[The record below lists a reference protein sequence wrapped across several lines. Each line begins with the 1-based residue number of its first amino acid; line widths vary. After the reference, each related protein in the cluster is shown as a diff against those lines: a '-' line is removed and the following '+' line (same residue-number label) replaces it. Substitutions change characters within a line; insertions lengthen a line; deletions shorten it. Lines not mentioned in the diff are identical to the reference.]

1 MAKVAS
7 VSEAKI
13 EKVVCGRLLRHRHC
27 VGESNYHLQ
36 FTPNFRKKVFLPVSV
51 RMLCRQL
58 FYQKAAEL
66 GVALLAVEFG
76 PDHCHLFVGN
86 CRRYSVCQ
94 LVQYFKGY
102 TSKIIRQQLW
112 SVVSEYV
119 WGKRFWSE
127 GYFYESVGMVT
138 SQSVK
143 FYIERQQGKHW
154 VHEDFEVEVAKQA
167 GKQSSLNS
175 FF

>member
-1 MAKVAS
+1 MGS
-7 VSEAKI
+7 VAKI
-13 EKVVCGRLLRHRHC
+13 ENVKCGVLLRHRHC

-36 FTPNFRKKVFLPVSV
+36 FTPNFRADVFLPSSV

-66 GVALLAVEFG
+66 GIAVLAVEFG

-86 CRRYSVCQ
+86 CRNYSVPQ
-94 LVQYFKGY
+94 LVQYFKGF
-102 TSKIIRQQLW
+102 TSRVIRQQLW

-119 WGKRFWSE
+119 WGERFWSE
-127 GYFYESVGMVT
+127 GYFYESVGRIT
-138 SQSVK
+138 SETVK

-154 VHEDFEVEVAKQA
+154 THVDFDAEIAKRD
-167 GKQSSLNS
+167 GKQTVLST
-175 FF
+175 FA